1 MSLEHALLVSLRERP
16 GTGIELA
23 RRFDR
28 SIGFFWQAT
37 HQQIYRVLRRMED
50 DGWVSASAGGGRSTE
65 RRYAVTPVGRE
76 ELARW
81 VASPTDAVTLRS
93 EAAVKMRGAS
103 YAERAALLDQLR
115 GLRLEHQARLAH
127 YEQLERE
134 QFPDPAAL
142 RRDAASGSGSD
153 SGSGSGSPAGH
164 ALDVWLVLRGGIRQ
178 ERFWVE
184 WLGEYLD
191 AWGAD
196 AHPDTDAHPDRPHQR
211 TGTR

>member
-16 GTGIELA
+16 GNGIELA

-28 SIGFFWQAT
+28 SIGFFWQST

-50 DGWVSASAGGGRSTE
+50 DGWVSASAGGTRSTE
-65 RRYAVTPVGRE
+65 KRYAVTPLGAD

-81 VASPTDAVTLRS
+81 IVSPTDAVTLRS

-103 YAERAALLDQLR
+103 YADRGALLHQLR

-134 QFPDPAAL
+134 QFPDPDAL
-142 RRDAASGSGSD
+142 RPSD
-153 SGSGSGSPAGH
+153 H

-184 WLGEYLD
+184 WLEEYLT
-191 AWGAD
+191 AWGGGVSTGSTGD
-196 AHPDTDAHPDRPHQR
+196 DRTTDETDHETHQR

>member
-1 MSLEHALLVSLRERP
+1 MLLVMSLEHALLVSLRERP

-37 HQQIYRVLRRMED
+37 HQQIYRVLRRMET
-50 DGWVSASAGGGRSTE
+50 DGWVRGEVGGARSTE
-65 RRYAVTPVGRE
+65 RRYAATPAGRD

-81 VASPTDAVTLRS
+81 IATPTDAVSLRS
-93 EAAVKMRGAS
+93 EAAIKMRGAS
-103 YAERAALLDQLR
+103 YADRAALLEHLR

-134 QFPDPAAL
+134 QFPEPPDP
-142 RRDAASGSGSD
+142 RDAA
-153 SGSGSGSPAGH
+153 H

-184 WLGEYLD
+184 WLEEYLVAWD
-191 AWGAD
+191 AVTGPHD
-196 AHPDTDAHPDRPHQR
+196 TGGTHDPDDPAPARPDRETSR
-211 TGTR
+211 